1 MFVNSASA
9 ATPRTCPKG
18 DAYGFRR
25 FAGLCSRFL
34 QPDPIGYGDGM
45 NMYAYV
51 GGDPVNFTDA
61 AGLFARGDSLM
72 FKTTYTV
79 TYRYEQ
85 TYIPRSWGDE
95 ILDTVLVGITY
106 DGFGFGGAGSQG
118 VPGGGGSRQVER
130 SGQCPGN
137 SIRVAAIGN
146 QVSIGATLTFIA
158 ALPYNGV
165 GLPVPDP
172 TRSVSAATQDLYARG
187 LSRLFSGQ
195 RGRYHVVAE
204 LVPGAGGVPTYV
216 SPPARTDGAGTAT
229 GHSSSFQIIAAPV
242 RQRPSP
248 LPPTS
253 SLMEW
258 DWRTRIK
265 GSCSGSAASRRSEIS
280 KT

>member
-1 MFVNSASA
+1 MRTASA
-9 ATPRTCPKG
+9 A
-18 DAYGFRR
+18 
-25 FAGLCSRFL
+25 
-34 QPDPIGYGDGM
+34 
-45 NMYAYV
+45 
-51 GGDPVNFTDA
+51 VNFTDA

-165 GLPVPDP
+165 DLPVPDP

-216 SPPARTDGAGTAT
+216 SPPGSNGWGRHGNGTGALESRDHAVARQPAVGARYRKHSRALHT
-229 GHSSSFQIIAAPV
+229 GVRFQ
-242 RQRPSP
+242 R
-248 LPPTS
+248 
-253 SLMEW
+253 
-258 DWRTRIK
+258 
-265 GSCSGSAASRRSEIS
+265 
-280 KT
+280 